1 MKKIIFI
8 ILITI
13 LYSCSKPKDI
23 KVDSKKA
30 NEYVE
35 IICNELDSIT
45 ANNFKEEF
53 KRVLI
58 ISTVERGKATIIK
71 QYSIQYKFL
80 TLGDILNKVQN

>member
-8 ILITI
+8 IFIIT

-35 IICNELDSIT
+35 IICSELDSIT
-45 ANNFKEEF
+45 ANNFRKEF

-58 ISTVERGKATIIK
+58 ISTVGRGKATIIK
-71 QYSIQYKFL
+71 QYSKQYKFL
-80 TLGDILNKVQN
+80 TLGDILNKVKN